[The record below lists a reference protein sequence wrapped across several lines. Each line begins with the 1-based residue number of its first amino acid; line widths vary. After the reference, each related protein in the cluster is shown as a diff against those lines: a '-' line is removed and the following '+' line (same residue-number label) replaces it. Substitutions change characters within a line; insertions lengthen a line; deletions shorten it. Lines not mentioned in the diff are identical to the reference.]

1 MRARLRV
8 DAALRHP
15 SISLFFWPFRRGVP
29 PLGSLGGP
37 QFGMARWW
45 HCSTRTLPHLHAV
58 ADAADLCR
66 RGVEISRAAFGE
78 EDSRYAVNVN
88 NYALALCPLGTLS
101 LPRRAL
107 PLRALPLRALPLRAS
122 PT

>member
-1 MRARLRV
+1 MVLQHPCASAN
-8 DAALRHP
+8 AAAHVTPGCAGL
-15 SISLFFWPFRRGVP
+15 LCM
-29 PLGSLGGP
+29 L
-37 QFGMARWW
+37 
-45 HCSTRTLPHLHAV
+45 RTLPHLHAV

-101 LPRRAL
+101 L
-107 PLRALPLRALPLRAS
+107 S
-122 PT
+122 PA